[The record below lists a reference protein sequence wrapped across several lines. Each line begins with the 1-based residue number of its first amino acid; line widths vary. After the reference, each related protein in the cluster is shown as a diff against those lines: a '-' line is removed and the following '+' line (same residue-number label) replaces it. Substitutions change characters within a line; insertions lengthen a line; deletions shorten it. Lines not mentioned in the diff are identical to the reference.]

1 MDIFLA
7 DEQDVPLSTEPLMRL
22 ARLVLE
28 EEGLPAHTEVAILLV
43 DDERMTDYNRRFM
56 DADGPTDVLA
66 FPLEQLEPGS
76 PPTVDPSLPFVLG
89 DVIIS
94 PQYVADQAEDR
105 QTTTEDELQLRVAH
119 GILHLLG
126 YDHVEDADAEVMEA
140 REKRKGKTFRRN
152 MDSRAWSLSC

>member
-43 DDERMTDYNRRFM
+43 DDERMADYNRRFM

-66 FPLEQLEPGS
+66 FPLEQLEPGR
-76 PPTVDPSLPFVLG
+76 PPAADPNLPFVLG

-94 PQYVADQAEDR
+94 PQYVAGQAEDR
-105 QTTTEDELQLRVAH
+105 HTTTEDELQLMVAH

-140 REKRKGKTFRRN
+140 RETALLAKVGVDRR
-152 MDSRAWSLSC
+152 

>member
-7 DEQDVPLSTEPLMRL
+7 DEQGVPLSTEPLMRL

-43 DDERMTDYNRRFM
+43 DDDRMADYNRRFM

-66 FPLEQLEPGS
+66 FPLEHLEPGK
-76 PPTVDPSLPFVLG
+76 PPSADRSLPFVLG

-94 PQYVADQAEDR
+94 PQYVADQAEER
-105 QTTTEDELQLRVAH
+105 QTTTEDELQLMVTH

-126 YDHVEDADAEVMEA
+126 YDHVDDADAQVMEA
-140 REKRKGKTFRRN
+140 RERVLLAKVGVERR
-152 MDSRAWSLSC
+152 